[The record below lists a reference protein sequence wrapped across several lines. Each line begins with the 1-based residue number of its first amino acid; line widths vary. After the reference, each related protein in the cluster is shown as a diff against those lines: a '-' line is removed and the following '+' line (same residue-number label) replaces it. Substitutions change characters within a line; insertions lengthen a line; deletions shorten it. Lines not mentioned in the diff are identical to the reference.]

1 MSFTRRALM
10 LSLGMLQC
18 FAGSGII
25 YGWTSLEQL
34 FVNTGVYA
42 SACPPGNHTCPA
54 QTLRF
59 SLIFTITSNVNM
71 LAGIVMGYIL
81 DRWGPR
87 ASVVQSL
94 LAVLLGL
101 LLVAF
106 SSPTFDG
113 YLAGMICV
121 GFGGPGIQNGLMHLS
136 NLFPDNKVGTE
147 GRVCVCVAQPVARC
161 GRVGGRA
168 TCYRLLCVGE
178 GTARSTRSADHT
190 LLLLPPP
197 PSRFAPPPHSRW

>member
-42 SACPPGNHTCPA
+42 SACPPGNRTCPA

-71 LAGIVMGYIL
+71 LAGLVMGYVL

-136 NLFPDNKVGTE
+136 NLFPDNKVGSEGGTAGGTAGGTE
-147 GRVCVCVAQPVARC
+147 GRMEGRMEGCVRVCVCVCVC
-161 GRVGGRA
+161 VWLSLWRVVGVCGGRA
-168 TCYRLLCVGE
+168 TCYLLCV
-178 GTARSTRSADHT
+178 
-190 LLLLPPP
+190 
-197 PSRFAPPPHSRW
+197 